1 MFNNLE
7 PGERLRITFTD
18 PDRYKGGVNYLG
30 FPVLE
35 RVGTREFVPLVE
47 YVHADTLAD
56 PTQVLLEIHGL
67 MEDRVGPL
75 MLGTR
80 GLKAMFESVRNSAN
94 RRLPAFK
101 YGLGVAYGNNIIKY
115 FNVTHIVYT
124 LAASSDA

>member
-35 RVGTREFVPLVE
+35 RLGTRELVPLVE
-47 YVHADTLAD
+47 YVQADTLGD

-80 GLKAMFESVRNSAN
+80 GLKAVFESVRNSAG
-94 RRLPAFK
+94 RRLPEFK
-101 YGLGVAYGNNIIKY
+101 YGLSVTYGNDLIRY
-115 FNVTHIVYT
+115 FNVTHIVYI
-124 LAASSDA
+124 LAASGNA